1 MRPRSLFG
9 RVALIL
15 FVGLVVAHALSFWL
29 ILRAQGQTALAM
41 MINYLPKDIATS
53 VAILERVPADERPL
67 WLERIA
73 RRNYSYALQAS
84 PSGAPVTSERIRTV
98 VAAIAAALGPSHA
111 LTASVPPTAGD
122 GMQVQLQLQL
132 QDGIPLTIT
141 LAPAPIEVS
150 MWVLLILLAQ
160 LALLGVFTWIAVRLT
175 TRPLNALAD
184 AADTLGPDLAGEPLR
199 EDGPREVARAA
210 VAFNAM
216 QRRIKDHLAE
226 RLQILAAVSH
236 DLQTPIARMGLRAD
250 LLDDPVLR
258 EKLQGDLRAM
268 QVLVEEG
275 IAYARSAHGT
285 TEPPRRIDLHALL
298 DSLVCDYGDA
308 GRVVRLTGRWDR
320 PLTTR
325 PESLRRI
332 IGNLVDNALAFAS
345 DVEIAVEP
353 ETGGRV
359 AIAVRDRGPGIP
371 PAELTAVL
379 QPFHRVEGSR
389 SRATGGTGLGLAI
402 ADQLTRGLGG
412 TLTLTNRESG
422 GLEVRVSLPASV

>member
-1 MRPRSLFG
+1 
-9 RVALIL
+9 
-15 FVGLVVAHALSFWL
+15 
-29 ILRAQGQTALAM
+29 
-41 MINYLPKDIATS
+41 
-53 VAILERVPADERPL
+53 
-67 WLERIA
+67 
-73 RRNYSYALQAS
+73 
-84 PSGAPVTSERIRTV
+84 
-98 VAAIAAALGPSHA
+98 
-111 LTASVPPTAGD
+111 
-122 GMQVQLQLQL
+122 
-132 QDGIPLTIT
+132 
-141 LAPAPIEVS
+141 
-150 MWVLLILLAQ
+150 
-160 LALLGVFTWIAVRLT
+160 
-175 TRPLNALAD
+175 
-184 AADTLGPDLAGEPLR
+184 
-199 EDGPREVARAA
+199 
-210 VAFNAM
+210 M

-226 RLQILAAVSH
+226 RLHILAAVSH
-236 DLQTPIARMGLRAD
+236 DLQTPIARMGLRAA

-308 GRVVRLTGRWDR
+308 GRAVRLTGRWDR

-353 ETGGRV
+353 ETGERI

-371 PAELTAVL
+371 PAELGAVL
-379 QPFHRVEGSR
+379 QPFHRLEGSR

-402 ADQLTRGLGG
+402 ADQLTRGLGA
-412 TLTLTNRESG
+412 TLTLINRESG
-422 GLEVRVSLPASV
+422 GLEVRVSLPANV